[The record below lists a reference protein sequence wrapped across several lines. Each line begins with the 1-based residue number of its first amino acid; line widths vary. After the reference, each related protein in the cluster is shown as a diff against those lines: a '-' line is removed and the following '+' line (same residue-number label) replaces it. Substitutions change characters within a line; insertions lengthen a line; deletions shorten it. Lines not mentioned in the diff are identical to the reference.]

1 MQLLILLSVV
11 RVQKHWVP
19 VVLLLLRLM
28 FKITLGCYILQK
40 TANLDKVL
48 KMAMTLKQNV
58 VFCGSA
64 SGQYC
69 KHFLPEISTSST
81 KLKRANSSCS

>member
-58 VFCGSA
+58 VFADQRVVNIVNIFCRKSL
-64 SGQYC
+64 
-69 KHFLPEISTSST
+69 HPL
-81 KLKRANSSCS
+81 LN

>member
-58 VFCGSA
+58 VFADQPVVNIVNIFCRKSL
-64 SGQYC
+64 
-69 KHFLPEISTSST
+69 HPL
-81 KLKRANSSCS
+81 LN

>member
-58 VFCGSA
+58 VFADQRSVVNIVNIFCRKSL
-64 SGQYC
+64 
-69 KHFLPEISTSST
+69 HPL
-81 KLKRANSSCS
+81 LN

>member
-58 VFCGSA
+58 VFADQTVVNIVNIFCRKSL
-64 SGQYC
+64 
-69 KHFLPEISTSST
+69 HPL
-81 KLKRANSSCS
+81 LN